1 MKKIIL
7 LLMLSTVIFS
17 CKNSEEKNTETE
29 ETTVENVEKIL
40 AYKGDFINSDGAMV
54 LMGPNFI
61 YGVKRD
67 LLSEGL
73 AKQVEAVK
81 KNDYDMVG
89 VIVKGVVS
97 KNTDK
102 ESEWDEEITIKE
114 IMRVADK
121 PSEVDIKLN
130 ETEKK
135 N

>member
-1 MKKIIL
+1 MKKML
-7 LLMLSTVIFS
+7 LLLLVSIAVYS
-17 CKNSEEKNTETE
+17 CKNSEEKNVETTETAAPE
-29 ETTVENVEKIL
+29 VTDAR
-40 AYKGDFINSDGAMV
+40 AYKGDFLSTDDAMV

-73 AKQVEAVK
+73 AKQVAAIK
-81 KNDYDMVG
+81 QNDYDMVG

-97 KNTDK
+97 KNTDTD
-102 ESEWDEEITIKE
+102 SQWEEMITIKE